1 MQAPKKAAKEGGE
14 EKEVKKTGPLAK
26 EGEKVFG
33 VAHIFASFNDTFV
46 VSAAARWRSPRPPTL
61 PSSFAHRVLVL
72 RDGVLCVVHHACH
85 PNRLPGAQS
94 RRSD

>member
-1 MQAPKKAAKEGGE
+1 VQAPKKAAKEGGE

-46 VSAAARWRSPRPPTL
+46 VSAKLRVGPASPVSPFPL
-61 PSSFAHRVLVL
+61 AH
-72 RDGVLCVVHHACH
+72 GVGTAGV
-85 PNRLPGAQS
+85 
-94 RRSD
+94 